1 MKIEYDG
8 KLIHVANAEELEEA
22 LIVIENREKKRKE
35 SEKKSVDLEPIPDEE
50 GIRVGR
56 LFRSVN
62 PNARKFMMYLLAF
75 PNGVEGGK
83 FAEDSKF
90 AVEKFG
96 GIMGGIQKL
105 AEGQKLKRDQ
115 FVVSA
120 QRSLG
125 TARFRWLAPGKLLLK
140 YQFDLRKAA
149 KEDGGTEQ
157 ISMGA

>member
-8 KLIHVANAEELEEA
+8 KLIHVANAEELGEA
-22 LIVIENREKKRKE
+22 LAVLEKMEHKKE
-35 SEKKSVDLEPIPDEE
+35 SEKKSVNLESTTVEE

-62 PNARKFMMYLLAF
+62 PNARKFMAHLLAF
-75 PNGVEGGK
+75 PNGVKGDK
-83 FAEDSKF
+83 FAEESKF

-115 FVVSA
+115 FVMST
-120 QRSLG
+120 QKSEG
-125 TARFRWLAPGKLLLK
+125 TTRFRWLAPGKLLLK
-140 YQFDLRKAA
+140 YQFELRKSA
-149 KEDGGTEQ
+149 KEDGGAEK